1 MHEELTLA
9 ESFGREFLCSGKHS
23 EFCFFGFL
31 KSSNVKAVISNR
43 LNARDFSSIAS
54 SIKVNFCY
62 QKKALGFLNLSLYFS
77 GGSK

>member
-1 MHEELTLA
+1 M
-9 ESFGREFLCSGKHS
+9 
-23 EFCFFGFL
+23 L
-31 KSSNVKAVISNR
+31 KLPKPVISNR